1 MHYSNPIL
9 KTLSFIFLSLYV
21 ASAQADLTLLVNT
34 PRSAVKA
41 QKKWSGVAQYFSDN
55 LGEKIKIVAVPP
67 GKTDAQAKRGNV
79 DFMIINPVM
88 STMVAHRYNGD
99 LLANVERNSG
109 SKIGGVIFAKKGSG
123 ITKAEHIRDKAVM
136 SYKKASAAA
145 YIFQMYHLKL
155 KGITEDDF
163 ASLRTSKR
171 QDDIALAVRAG
182 VVDVGFVKTG
192 LLEAMA
198 KEGKISM
205 DDFEIIDKRSEGFG
219 NVHSTMLYPEW
230 YLLATSEKGKE
241 YAENM
246 SQAALGLSTDH
257 AAAKKAKIKGFVKVL
272 STKDLD
278 AMLKAMQIAPFE
290 S

>member
-9 KTLSFIFLSLYV
+9 KTLTFIFLSLYV

-41 QKKWSGVAQYFSDN
+41 QKKWSGVAQYFSDS

-67 GKTDAQAKRGNV
+67 GKTNTQAKRGNV

-88 STMVAHRYNGD
+88 STLVAHRYSGD

-109 SKIGGVIFAKKGSG
+109 SKIGGVIFSKKGSG
-123 ITKAEHIRDKAVM
+123 ITKAEHLRGKAIM

-145 YIFQMYHLKL
+145 YIFQMYHLKS
-155 KGITEDDF
+155 KGLTEDDF
-163 ASLRTSKR
+163 GSVRISKR

-205 DDFEIIDKRSEGFG
+205 DDFDIIDQRSEGFA
-219 NVHSTMLYPEW
+219 NVHSTLLYPEW
-230 YLLATSEKGKE
+230 YLLATSEKGK
-241 YAENM
+241 
-246 SQAALGLSTDH
+246 
-257 AAAKKAKIKGFVKVL
+257 KIRRRNKSGGARPVNG
-272 STKDLD
+272 SCR
-278 AMLKAMQIAPFE
+278 